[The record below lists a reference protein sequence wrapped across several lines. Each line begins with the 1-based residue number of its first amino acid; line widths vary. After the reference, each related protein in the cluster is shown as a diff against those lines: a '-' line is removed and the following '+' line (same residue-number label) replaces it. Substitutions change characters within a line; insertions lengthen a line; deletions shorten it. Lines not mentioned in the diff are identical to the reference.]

1 MAKNSRFGPAREFL
15 LKRST
20 VLFGALSLG
29 IVIIKVGLQFLLT
42 DLPLRDQASAF
53 TWSLVLSII
62 AIGFLGLLADRAS
75 GFPDSLSDPQ
85 RDRRGIG
92 IATITGGAYGLITIG
107 MYVWHPMHSPLNPS
121 SGWDHVPLPWSIPF
135 YTFGAI
141 FLEYLLRLGALC
153 ISFWLVS
160 VVLLRRH
167 LRLTMFWA
175 LNLFIS
181 LYEIWPYLG
190 PDIHAGRWG
199 SVARLPFEPLYL
211 SNVFEGW
218 LFLRYGWVT
227 PIVFRMAFYILWHLL
242 FGGFAAPWF
251 GQ

>member
-1 MAKNSRFGPAREFL
+1 MSNHSTFGTVREFF

-29 IVIIKVGLQFLLT
+29 LVVIKIGLQFLLT
-42 DLPLRDQASAF
+42 DVPLRDQASAF
-53 TWSLVLSII
+53 TWPLVLGII
-62 AIGFLGLLADRAS
+62 GIGFIGLLADRAS
-75 GFPDSLSDPQ
+75 GFPDSLSDVQ
-85 RDRRGIG
+85 RFRQGVW
-92 IATITGGAYGLITIG
+92 IAIITGAAYGLITMG
-107 MYVWHPMHSPLNPS
+107 MYVWHPTHSPLNPG
-121 SGWDHVPLPWSIPF
+121 SGWDHVRLPWSIPF

-153 ISFWLVS
+153 ISFWLIF

-167 LRLTMFWA
+167 FRLTVFWA

-181 LYEIWPYLG
+181 LYEIWPYLI

-199 SVARLPFEPLYL
+199 SVARLPIEPLYL

-218 LFLRYGWVT
+218 LLLRYGWFT
-227 PIVFRMAFYILWHLL
+227 PIAFRMAFYIFWHLL